1 MKRDLYHWIH
11 RKKLKKKHFINFS
24 GQLTFLGSHE
34 IPSSGMDGHKELKV
48 TKTKISDVTFCA
60 PSVY

>member
-34 IPSSGMDGHKELKV
+34 IPRRDGG
-48 TKTKISDVTFCA
+48 IFPPFS
-60 PSVY
+60 